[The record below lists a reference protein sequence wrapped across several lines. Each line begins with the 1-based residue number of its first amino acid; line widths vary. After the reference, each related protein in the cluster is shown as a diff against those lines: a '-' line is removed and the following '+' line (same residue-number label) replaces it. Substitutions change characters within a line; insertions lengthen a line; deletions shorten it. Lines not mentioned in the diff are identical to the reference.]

1 MSFSGLVLPHLQ
13 HGDTKLVEV
22 VKAAI
27 VETVETA
34 ETVVT
39 AIAPQ
44 LDVAAVP
51 RHLVVATILR
61 ARTTDVI
68 AAIVTGNG
76 NETATEITM
85 IAADLEALQTA
96 TETGT
101 ET

>member
-1 MSFSGLVLPHLQ
+1 MAV
-13 HGDTKLVEV
+13 
-22 VKAAI
+22 I
-27 VETVETA
+27 VGTAETA

-39 AIAPQ
+39 AIALQ

-51 RHLVVATILR
+51 LHLVVATILP
-61 ARTTDVI
+61 ARTTDVTVV
-68 AAIVTGNG
+68 IVTE
-76 NETATEITM
+76 NETATEIMM